1 MNSRAADSIASPC
14 IDVCRMNASTGL
26 CDGCFRTIDEI
37 AAWSS
42 ADAAQKRAILAEADA
57 RKKAP
62 REVPIGERFEGALA
76 SASDSV
82 KATATLV
89 VVPKE
94 PPQ

>member
-62 REVPIGERFEGALA
+62 HEVRMSERDGALA
-76 SASDSV
+76 SASDSI
-82 KATATLV
+82 KATRTTIV
-89 VVPKE
+89 SPKE
-94 PPQ
+94 RQQ